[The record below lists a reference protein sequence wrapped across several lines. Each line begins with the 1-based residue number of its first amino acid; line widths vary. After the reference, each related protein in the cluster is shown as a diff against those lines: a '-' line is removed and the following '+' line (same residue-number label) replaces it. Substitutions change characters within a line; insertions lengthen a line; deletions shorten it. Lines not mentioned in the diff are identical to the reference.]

1 MALYLSI
8 LVVLEQIREAAMET
22 SPRQTPAEKDGRDD
36 AHFKIGDIAREFGIS
51 LRALR
56 FYEDRGLLH
65 PQRRGTTR
73 LYSRRDRS
81 HLQVILKGKQFG
93 FTLTEIRDRLIARS
107 DALDGQI
114 LEFNLHPD
122 QIVAQI
128 RHLERQRANLDIA
141 LTELRQAHLRA
152 QIDKQMNGA

>member
-1 MALYLSI
+1 
-8 LVVLEQIREAAMET
+8 MET
-22 SPRQTPAEKDGRDD
+22 NPRQTPTERDGRED
-36 AHFKIGDIAREFGIS
+36 AHYKIGDIAREFGIS

-81 HLQVILKGKQFG
+81 HLQVILKGKQLG

-107 DALDGQI
+107 EAMDGQI

-122 QIVAQI
+122 HIVAQI
-128 RHLERQRANLDIA
+128 RHLERQRANLDLA
-141 LTELRQAHLRA
+141 LAELRQAHQRA
-152 QIDKQMNGA
+152 QGDRQMNRA